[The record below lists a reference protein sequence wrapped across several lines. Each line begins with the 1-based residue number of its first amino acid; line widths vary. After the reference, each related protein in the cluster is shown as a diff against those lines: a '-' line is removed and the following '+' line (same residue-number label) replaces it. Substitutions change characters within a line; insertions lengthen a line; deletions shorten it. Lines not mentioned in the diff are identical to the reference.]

1 MGQSLNYTSNFY
13 RSLTATV
20 SVTINGLTSSVLLGM
35 LALVLSRLPSIYGY
49 GLCVPR
55 AGVYRIGYTGGN
67 HLRVVDHDV
76 AIARKK
82 SAFSRT
88 VGIEDRR
95 LLQIS
100 SLQNS
105 RIKNLVKLTKRRE
118 RDEQRITV
126 VEGLRE
132 IGHALDAGVIPW
144 EVYMC
149 PPLLDEEGRALQA
162 RVAALAADQPTT
174 TLFEVTEAVFAKI
187 AYRGDSGGLLLTIP
201 YLDRPLS
208 QLPLGDPPFVVVIE
222 GVEKPGNLGAILRT
236 ADAAGVDGVVV
247 CAGATDLHNPNVVR
261 ASLGALFTLP
271 IAAATT
277 AEVLTW
283 LQQRQIQAIAAS
295 PDGKTIYTTVPLTT
309 GVAIVMGS
317 EALGLST
324 PWLTTAAATVVTI
337 PMYGRVDS
345 LNLSAATAVML
356 YEVVRQRHCAHPC
369 A

>member
-1 MGQSLNYTSNFY
+1 
-13 RSLTATV
+13 
-20 SVTINGLTSSVLLGM
+20 
-35 LALVLSRLPSIYGY
+35 
-49 GLCVPR
+49 
-55 AGVYRIGYTGGN
+55 
-67 HLRVVDHDV
+67 
-76 AIARKK
+76 
-82 SAFSRT
+82 
-88 VGIEDRR
+88 

-105 RIKNLVKLTKRRE
+105 RIKNLVKLTKRRA

-126 VEGLRE
+126 VEGVRE
-132 IGHALDAGVIPW
+132 IGHALAAGVIPG
-144 EVYMC
+144 EVYGC
-149 PPLLDEEGRALQA
+149 PSLLDEEGA
-162 RVAALAADQPTT
+162 RLYANLAALAAHQPAT

-201 YLDRPLS
+201 YQDRPLA

-271 IAAATT
+271 IAEATT

-283 LQQRQIQAIAAS
+283 LQQCQIQAVAAS
-295 PDGKTIYTTVPLTT
+295 PVGKTLYTAVPLTT

-317 EALGLST
+317 EALGLSEQ
-324 PWLTTAAATVVTI
+324 WLTTTAAVVTI
-337 PMYGRVDS
+337 PMYGRIDS

-356 YEVVRQRHCAHPC
+356 YEVVRQRHSAHPHG
-369 A
+369 